1 MSTNGNQANGKG
13 RDPRLVEGLLSSL
26 PLFQQVARTQVRTIA
41 SHSRIQ
47 YLRRG
52 AALCRRGERLPGVIA
67 MGYGIMKLALRR
79 PDGKEKVVRFLNAND
94 TFGESATLLNR
105 PCPVDVIALADSMI
119 AVMPCAPLLRLIE
132 LDPKFAYNIVRTL
145 AGKFLGLLDE
155 LEASVNRSGLQRL
168 AWYLDSLAVPNGA
181 RDTWSVH
188 LPASKTAVAA
198 RLGMTKETMSRLLR
212 ELSNQGLIS
221 VSGREILIVD
231 RRRLAQ
237 VNPGQEAC
245 AAM

>member
-1 MSTNGNQANGKG
+1 MSTNGNQANSNG

-79 PDGKEKVVRFLNAND
+79 PGGDEKVVRFLNANE
-94 TFGESATLLNR
+94 TFGESAALLDR
-105 PCPVDVIALADSMI
+105 PCPVDVIALEDSMI
-119 AVMPCAPLLRLIE
+119 AVMPAAPLLRLIE
-132 LDPKFAYNIVRTL
+132 LDPKFAHNIVRSL
-145 AGKFLGLLDE
+145 AAKFLGLLHE
-155 LEASVNRSGLQRL
+155 LEASVNHSGLQRL
-168 AWYLDSLAVPNGA
+168 ARYLESLAVPNGA
-181 RDTWSVH
+181 RDTWIVH

-198 RLGMTKETMSRLLR
+198 RLGMTKETISRLLR
-212 ELSNQGLIS
+212 ELVNRGLIS
-221 VSGREILIVD
+221 VSRRDIQIFD
-231 RRRLAQ
+231 R
-237 VNPGQEAC
+237 
-245 AAM
+245 AALTHLSS

>member
-1 MSTNGNQANGKG
+1 MSTNSNQANSNG

-79 PDGKEKVVRFLNAND
+79 PGGEEKVVRFLNANE
-94 TFGESATLLNR
+94 TFGESAALLDR
-105 PCPVDVIALADSMI
+105 PCPVDVIALEDSMI
-119 AVMPCAPLLRLIE
+119 AVMPAAPLLRLIE
-132 LDPKFAYNIVRTL
+132 LDPKFAHNIVRTL
-145 AGKFLGLLDE
+145 AAKFLGLLHE
-155 LEASVNRSGLQRL
+155 LEASVNHSGLQRL
-168 AWYLDSLAVPNGA
+168 ACYLESLAVPNGA
-181 RDTWSVH
+181 RDTWIVH

-198 RLGMTKETMSRLLR
+198 RLGMTKETISRLLR
-212 ELSNQGLIS
+212 ELVNRGLIS
-221 VSGREILIVD
+221 VSRRDIQILD
-231 RRRLAQ
+231 RKALAQ
-237 VNPGQEAC
+237 LSS
-245 AAM
+245 